1 MHTILRHD
9 PLVISSLIGPTRNH
23 HNMNEDKQQNQ
34 TRHDEADFPRGL
46 ASAEQIDEPGQ
57 DRIHSGD
64 LVRPV
69 SIISGSSTL
78 IGTPIFAAGKR
89 TEASRRDLC

>member
-1 MHTILRHD
+1 
-9 PLVISSLIGPTRNH
+9 
-23 HNMNEDKQQNQ
+23 MNEDKQQNQ

-46 ASAEQIDEPGQ
+46 ASAEQID
-57 DRIHSGD
+57 D

-69 SIISGSSTL
+69 SIISGSSPL